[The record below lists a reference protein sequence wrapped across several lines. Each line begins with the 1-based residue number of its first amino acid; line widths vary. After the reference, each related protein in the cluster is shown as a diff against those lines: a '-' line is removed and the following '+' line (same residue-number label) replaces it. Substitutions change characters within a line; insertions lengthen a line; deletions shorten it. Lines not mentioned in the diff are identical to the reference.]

1 MFPRNVLNKDF
12 FVVVESY
19 INTLFTNAIKANEL
33 VNIVSKEEMDLFG
46 LMS

>member
-12 FVVVESY
+12 FVVESY